1 MRSSMQYT
9 AVRLLIFLACMVA
22 LWLIPWMREHGIVL
36 LFTAATVSMLI
47 SVFALNGLR
56 NRMST
61 EIVDKIEARHQR
73 HEQHLSADDREH
85 EDYEDEH
92 PVVAPPNGERYR

>member
-9 AVRLLIFLACMVA
+9 ALRLLIFLACMVA
-22 LWLIPWMREHGIVL
+22 LWFIPWMREHAVVL

-47 SVFALNGLR
+47 SVFALNGMR
-56 NRMST
+56 DRMSA
-61 EIVDKIEARHQR
+61 EIAAKIEARHQR
-73 HEQHLSADDREH
+73 HGQHRSLDDRED

-92 PVVAPPNGERYR
+92 PAGSTPPGERYR